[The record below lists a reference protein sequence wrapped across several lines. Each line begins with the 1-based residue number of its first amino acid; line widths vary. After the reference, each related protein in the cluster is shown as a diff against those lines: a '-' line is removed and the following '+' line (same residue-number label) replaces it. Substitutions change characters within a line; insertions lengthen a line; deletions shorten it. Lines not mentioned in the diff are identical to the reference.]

1 MAITSAFKQFQRN
14 LSPGRSLSDIGFGVG
29 GMEGLPK
36 RMETGLAT
44 APLQRQATGTGGGG
58 MVPGATNIMMPLAN
72 LASQAGTQQYGNPFA
87 GATYN
92 FPVVQPRPAVGATY
106 NITTGAAP
114 FDWQGY
120 LDDLLAATRTTEEE
134 ETTTEE
140 IPTTEEEETTTEEI
154 PATTNGTVLF
164 DTSDFETA
172 GWDYTQGLPPWEK
185 PTIPAGY
192 SGPEP
197 FSGWGAQ
204 APSWLR
210 GDVGWG
216 TTPGSMVGRATVGPG
231 GRLIPAQPTKGF
243 KTALAAQP
251 MGTSQ
256 LLNQVSPWVE
266 GSSAVRPVGAGVGY
280 ANQGVDFSGMPSV
293 DVLAARQAA
302 ASRGGGDGD
311 DDDAAVKEL
320 VNKGVSKSEARGITT
335 TINREIKTRDKN
347 PVGPALAAIA
357 ARQANIARSKAAN
370 QAQAQAQIRQRNI
383 DREALA
389 GKGGRPPLSRF
400 G

>member
-140 IPTTEEEETTTEEI
+140 T

-243 KTALAAQP
+243 KTALAAQGI
-251 MGTSQ
+251 GTSR
-256 LLNQVSPWVE
+256 LLGTSPLAYT
-266 GSSAVRPVGAGVGY
+266 GPGLRGGAVTAMPGVGY
-280 ANQGVDFSGMPSV
+280 SGPEGSQGIDFSVMPSA